1 MAAAVATSKWK
12 TRRRRVYQSVFQ
24 TDITQPTPYSTPSI
38 RFTEQGRPFGGHLLS
53 PELKHQLHNASHAL
67 AASLNAAPDTLQP
80 LSDHRNT
87 ADDLSQQVVGKFLP
101 YAPTV
106 AAGFLSHPQPPPT
119 GHQSGVQDAAEE
131 QMRYDR
137 AWHVVTSRLVLPASA
152 TAEDSFGTLAPDSQY
167 QSQGQEVSSEAAFYE
182 ALRLVVNAPT
192 ALPRAAHTEDILF
205 WHTQQVRRH
214 FAQHVLPLLSACAEG
229 LLEED
234 DLRDPT
240 GRGSYEKHMIIV
252 MSSVRT
258 LEAAMRLY
266 SYGMQLLV
274 RGIQRVQTAEKENAA
289 SDPELIASRFRRD
302 VHALVSNSASPQ
314 LMRSLRVV
322 LIHLVGNTLGVPAR
336 RHGKNHHDT
345 VTTRPAPPTEN
356 DLNSL
361 ASRKRLLELLE
372 PLCSVGLAGER
383 FQILFAEV
391 MDAMMSDF
399 VKGAYA
405 GIWAAPA
412 EQHGLTRSTSITGL
426 QATSP
431 ASSSPCIS
439 SLCNWIENHYA
450 RLAIEVLSR
459 ITDDSS
465 QPPVTLS
472 DVKTYQ
478 SLALGR
484 LAALRIAELF
494 DIVLAWP
501 SSRGALDDLR
511 AAITTPARRLQ
522 LTDSFAVTLQ
532 RRLLHP
538 GRSTLEILQT
548 YIAMI
553 RTFHALDHSKVLL
566 SRVSPSLQLYLCG
579 REDAV
584 RIVVTGLLASP
595 EEIRAARLEKQMRE
609 EKEGLSRG
617 RHAGTSQSGPFMTPA
632 LPPRRGLR
640 SRHGTPEVE
649 EAGIR
654 EVPPVS
660 GSTTG
665 GTHSAK
671 LVELAL
677 LMTDP
682 IQSRRAGGA
691 DEDADLDWNDM
702 SWVPDPIDA
711 GANYKRPRSED
722 VIGTLISALGSQ
734 DTFIR
739 EFQVI
744 VAERLLSDQAR
755 FDQEVRVLNLL
766 KKRFGEAALQNCD
779 VMIRDIQDSRRL
791 DGAIR
796 KVQGVKDGE
805 SSRPPPAATPTNPK
819 TRSRAAPSSSS
830 PSVSSEAPYHAR
842 ILSRLF
848 WPNLD
853 REHFLLPTPISEHQ
867 KQYEQGYEHLKASR
881 KLTWLNQLG
890 QATVELE
897 LQDRT
902 VAVDCKTYEATVI
915 YAFQSSDTTPA
926 RMTVSD
932 LEEHLQMDDD
942 LITSALSFWV
952 SKGVLARRG
961 ETYVV
966 LETASGPDLGPTS
979 SAPGSPGP
987 AADAEPAAP
996 AVVVDEKEAG
1006 RRAMYWQYIRGMLTN
1021 ASATMPLGQMAM
1033 MMKMLIADGFPW
1045 SNEELQEFLGEKVAD
1060 GELEIVVGKYRLVR
1074 K

>member
-1 MAAAVATSKWK
+1 M
-12 TRRRRVYQSVFQ
+12 
-24 TDITQPTPYSTPSI
+24 
-38 RFTEQGRPFGGHLLS
+38 RF
-53 PELKHQLHNASHAL
+53 
-67 AASLNAAPDTLQP
+67 
-80 LSDHRNT
+80 
-87 ADDLSQQVVGKFLP
+87 
-101 YAPTV
+101 
-106 AAGFLSHPQPPPT
+106 
-119 GHQSGVQDAAEE
+119 
-131 QMRYDR
+131 DR
-137 AWHVVTSRLVLPASA
+137 AWHVVTSRIALPASA
-152 TAEDSFGTLAPDSQY
+152 TAEDSFGSLGPESQF
-167 QSQGQEVSSEAAFYE
+167 QSQGQGLSAEDEFYE
-182 ALRLVVNAPT
+182 ALRLIVNAPV

-205 WHTQQVRRH
+205 WHTQQVRGH

-229 LLEED
+229 LLGEED
-234 DLRDPT
+234 VRDPT

-266 SYGMQLLV
+266 SYGMQLLL
-274 RGIQRVQTAEKENAA
+274 RGIQRVQTTHKGSAA
-289 SDPELIASRFRRD
+289 PDPEVVADRFRRD
-302 VHALVSNSASPQ
+302 VHALVSNSASSQ
-314 LMRSLRVV
+314 LLKSLRLV
-322 LIHLVGNTLGVPAR
+322 LVHLVGSILGVPAKKY
-336 RHGKNHHDT
+336 GKKARGAET
-345 VTTRPAPPTEN
+345 ARPAAPAEN

-372 PLCSVGLAGER
+372 PLYSVGLAGER

-391 MDAMMSDF
+391 MDGMMLDF

-405 GIWAAPA
+405 GVWAAPT
-412 EQHGLTRSTSITGL
+412 EQHGLVRNASITGL
-426 QATSP
+426 QARSP

-439 SLCNWIENHYA
+439 SLCDWVENHYA

-459 ITDDSS
+459 ITDNSS
-465 QPPVTLS
+465 QPPVTLA

-484 LAALRIAELF
+484 LAALRISELF

-511 AAITTPARRLQ
+511 PTITTPARRLQ
-522 LTDSFAVTLQ
+522 LTESFTLALQ

-538 GRSTLEILQT
+538 GRSTLEILKT

-584 RIVVTGLLASP
+584 RTVVTGLLASA
-595 EEIRAARLEKQMRE
+595 EEIRAARMEKQMRE
-609 EKEGLSRG
+609 EKEEVGRG
-617 RHAGTSQSGPFMTPA
+617 KRAITPQSGPFMTPA

-640 SRHGTPEVE
+640 SRHGTPDVE
-649 EAGIR
+649 ETGIR
-654 EVPPVS
+654 DVPPAGAPTA
-660 GSTTG
+660 GST
-665 GTHSAK
+665 HSTK

-677 LMTDP
+677 LMADP
-682 IQSRRAGGA
+682 VQSRRAGGA
-691 DEDADLDWNDM
+691 EEDADLDWDDM

-744 VAERLLSDQAR
+744 VAERLLSSQPY

-779 VMIRDIQDSRRL
+779 VMLRDIQDSRRL
-791 DGAIR
+791 DGVLR
-796 KVQGVKDGE
+796 KAQGFKDGE
-805 SSRPPPAATPTNPK
+805 QPRPLPTATPTNPK
-819 TRSRAAPSSSS
+819 ASRFLRAAASASSS
-830 PSVSSEAPYHAR
+830 PSSTEAPYHAR

-848 WPNLD
+848 WPNLE
-853 REHFLLPTPISEHQ
+853 REHFLLPAPITEHQ
-867 KQYEQGYEHLKASR
+867 KHYEQDYQNLKASR

-902 VAVDCKTYEATVI
+902 VVVDCKTYEATVI
-915 YAFQSSDTTPA
+915 YAFQSTDTTPA

-932 LEEHLQMDDD
+932 LEDRLQMDDD
-942 LITSALSFWV
+942 LIASALSFWV

-961 ETYVV
+961 DSYVV
-966 LETASGPDLGPTS
+966 LETASASEERVPTS
-979 SAPGSPGP
+979 SAPGSPEATSTT
-987 AADAEPAAP
+987 AAATAAEPTP
-996 AVVVDEKEAG
+996 AIDEKEAG
-1006 RRAMYWQYIRGMLTN
+1006 RRAMYWQYIQGMLTN

-1045 SNEELQEFLGEKVAD
+1045 SNEELQEFLSDKVAD
-1060 GELEIVVGKYRLVR
+1060 GDLEIVGGKYRLVR

>member
-1 MAAAVATSKWK
+1 
-12 TRRRRVYQSVFQ
+12 
-24 TDITQPTPYSTPSI
+24 
-38 RFTEQGRPFGGHLLS
+38 
-53 PELKHQLHNASHAL
+53 
-67 AASLNAAPDTLQP
+67 
-80 LSDHRNT
+80 
-87 ADDLSQQVVGKFLP
+87 
-101 YAPTV
+101 
-106 AAGFLSHPQPPPT
+106 
-119 GHQSGVQDAAEE
+119 
-131 QMRYDR
+131 MRYDR
-137 AWHVVTSRLVLPASA
+137 AWHVVTSRIALPASA

-167 QSQGQEVSSEAAFYE
+167 PQGQGMSSEAELYE
-182 ALRLVVNAPT
+182 ALRLVVNART

-229 LLEED
+229 LLDEE

-240 GRGSYEKHMIIV
+240 GGGSYEKHMIIV

-274 RGIQRVQTAEKENAA
+274 RGIQRAQAEVSGAT
-289 SDPELIASRFRRD
+289 DPELIASRFRRD
-302 VHALVSNSASPQ
+302 VHSLVRNSASPQ
-314 LMRSLRVV
+314 LIRSLRLV
-322 LIHLVGNTLGVPAR
+322 LVHLVGNTLGVPAKR
-336 RHGKNHHDT
+336 RGGKGDAQT
-345 VTTRPAPPTEN
+345 VRPAPPTDN
-356 DLNSL
+356 DLTSL
-361 ASRKRLLELLE
+361 AARKRLLELLE
-372 PLCSVGLAGER
+372 PLYSVGLAGER
-383 FQILFAEV
+383 FQVLFAEV
-391 MDAMMSDF
+391 MDGMMSDF
-399 VKGAYA
+399 VKGAYT
-405 GIWAAPA
+405 GVWSAPG
-412 EQHGLTRSTSITGL
+412 EEHGLVRSTSITGL
-426 QATSP
+426 QATSSG
-431 ASSSPCIS
+431 SSSPCIV
-439 SLCNWIENHYA
+439 SLCDWVENHYS
-450 RLAIEVLSR
+450 RLAMEVLSR
-459 ITDDSS
+459 ITDDTS

-484 LAALRIAELF
+484 LAALRISELF

-522 LTDSFAVTLQ
+522 LTDSFAAALQ

-595 EEIRAARLEKQMRE
+595 EEIRAARKQRQMRE
-609 EKEGLSRG
+609 EQEWTTRG
-617 RHAGTSQSGPFMTPA
+617 GRQARTPQTGGPFMTPA

-640 SRHGTPEVE
+640 SRHATPDVE
-649 EAGIR
+649 EPGIR
-654 EVPPVS
+654 DVPLATPPA
-660 GSTTG
+660 TG
-665 GTHSAK
+665 GTHSTK

-682 IQSRRAGGA
+682 VQSRRAGGA

-702 SWVPDPIDA
+702 SWVPDPVDA

-796 KVQGVKDGE
+796 KVQGVKDGSE
-805 SSRPPPAATPTNPK
+805 QPRAPPAPAATPTNPK
-819 TRSRAAPSSSS
+819 TRSRAAAPSAAAS
-830 PSVSSEAPYHAR
+830 PPTSAEAPYHAR

-848 WPNLD
+848 WPNLE
-853 REHFLLPTPISEHQ
+853 REHFLLPAPVQAQQ
-867 KQYEQGYEHLKASR
+867 KHYELGYEHLKASR

-897 LQDRT
+897 FQDRT
-902 VAVDCKTYEATVI
+902 VTVDCKTYEATVI
-915 YAFQSSDTTPA
+915 YAFQLPADSSSPA
-926 RMTVSD
+926 RRTVAE
-932 LEEHLQMDDD
+932 LEEQLQMDDD
-942 LITSALSFWV
+942 LISSALAFWV

-961 ETYVV
+961 DVYAV
-966 LETASGPDLGPTS
+966 LETASSSDQPSSPHPPPPSSPEAAGP
-979 SAPGSPGP
+979 
-987 AADAEPAAP
+987 PAAP
-996 AVVVDEKEAG
+996 AVAVDEKEAA

-1021 ASATMPLGQMAM
+1021 AAASMPLGQMAM

-1045 SNEELQEFLGEKVAD
+1045 SNEELQEFLDEKVGE
-1060 GELEIVVGKYRLVR
+1060 GELEIVGGKYRLV
-1074 K
+1074 KK

>member
-24 TDITQPTPYSTPSI
+24 TDITQPTPHSTPSS
-38 RFTEQGRPFGGHLLS
+38 RFTEQGQPFGGHTPLS
-53 PELKHQLHNASHAL
+53 ELKHRLHNANYAL
-67 AASLNAAPDTLQP
+67 AASPDPAPGTLQP
-80 LSDHRNT
+80 PSGHRNT
-87 ADDLSQQVVGKFLP
+87 TDDPDHRSVGTSSS
-101 YAPTV
+101 YTPTV
-106 AAGFLSHPQPPPT
+106 AASFASPTQPPPT
-119 GHQSGVQDAAEE
+119 RHFGLQDAAED

-137 AWHVVTSRLVLPASA
+137 AWHVVTLRIALPASA
-152 TAEDSFGTLAPDSQY
+152 TAEDSFGTLASESQY
-167 QSQGQEVSSEAAFYE
+167 QSQGQGTSSESEFYE

-192 ALPRAAHTEDILF
+192 ALPRAAHTEDLLF

-229 LLEED
+229 LLGEE

-274 RGIQRVQTAEKENAA
+274 RGIQRVQAADKENAA
-289 SDPELIASRFRRD
+289 ADPELSAGRFRRD

-322 LIHLVGNTLGVPAR
+322 LVHLVGNTLGVPAQKQGR
-336 RHGKNHHDT
+336 QDRDAE
-345 VTTRPAPPTEN
+345 TTRPAPPTEN

-361 ASRKRLLELLE
+361 ASRKRLLELLD
-372 PLCSVGLAGER
+372 PLYSVGLAGER

-391 MDAMMSDF
+391 MDGMMSEF

-405 GIWAAPA
+405 GVWASPT
-412 EQHGLTRSTSITGL
+412 EQHGLVRSTSITGL

-439 SLCNWIENHYA
+439 SLCNWVENHYA

-459 ITDDSS
+459 ITDDPS

-484 LAALRIAELF
+484 LAALRISELF

-522 LTDSFAVTLQ
+522 LTDSFAEALR

-566 SRVSPSLQLYLCG
+566 SRVSPNLQLYLCG

-584 RIVVTGLLASP
+584 RIVVTGLLAST
-595 EEIRAARLEKQMRE
+595 EEIRAARMEKQMRE
-609 EKEGLSRG
+609 EKEGMGRG
-617 RHAGTSQSGPFMTPA
+617 RQARTPRSGAFMTPA

-640 SRHGTPEVE
+640 SRHGTPDVE

-654 EVPPVS
+654 DVPPPS
-660 GSTTG
+660 ASTAG
-665 GTHSAK
+665 GTHSTK

-682 IQSRRAGGA
+682 VQSRRAGGA

-796 KVQGVKDGE
+796 KVQGVQDGE
-805 SSRPPPAATPTNPK
+805 QPRPPPAATPTNPK
-819 TRSRAAPSSSS
+819 TRSRPAPPSAS
-830 PSVSSEAPYHAR
+830 PSASSTEAPYHAR

-848 WPNLD
+848 WPSLE
-853 REHFLLPTPISEHQ
+853 REHFLLPAPISEQQ
-867 KQYEQGYEHLKASR
+867 KHYEQGYEHLKASR

-932 LEEHLQMDDD
+932 LEDQLQMDDD
-942 LITSALSFWV
+942 LITSALSFWA

-961 ETYVV
+961 DTYIV
-966 LETASGPDLGPTS
+966 LETAPASDQALTS
-979 SAPGSPGP
+979 SAPGSPE
-987 AADAEPAAP
+987 AAAESEPAAA

-1006 RRAMYWQYIRGMLTN
+1006 RRAVYWQYIRGMLTN

-1045 SNEELQEFLGEKVAD
+1045 SNEELQEFLGEKVGD
-1060 GELEIVVGKYRLVR
+1060 GELEIVGGKYRLVR